1 VPDLYDTTLR
11 DGTQREGI
19 SLTVADKL
27 KVAGTS
33 RTAAVAAGAQSAV
46 VTIAAS
52 VPARDAPHKP
62 RAQRQGRARR

>member
-1 VPDLYDTTLR
+1 MMM
-11 DGTQREGI
+11 
-19 SLTVADKL
+19 
-27 KVAGTS
+27 VAGTS

-52 VPARDAPHKP
+52 VPACDAPHKP